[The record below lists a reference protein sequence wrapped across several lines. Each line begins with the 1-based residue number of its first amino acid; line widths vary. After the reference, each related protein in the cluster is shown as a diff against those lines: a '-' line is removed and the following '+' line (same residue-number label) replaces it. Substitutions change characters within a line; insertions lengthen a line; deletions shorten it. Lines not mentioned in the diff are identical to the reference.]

1 MNSNLFNIVIMP
13 RLSMEWDEFVFCA
26 PHYSIALDGIVKG
39 GPRYDP
45 KSNHVNFDHHECVIR
60 EATMSTAMQVLF
72 AIKGGLLTSWATQT
86 KSITVY
92 INDTDQDTSLAVW
105 LLRNYKKFEGS
116 ASIPHINR
124 LIALTDKLDITG
136 GAYPMNLDDQII
148 RQHAWVFHPYLCL
161 RKSGKLAIADENSL
175 RDNLEAVNTRINQF
189 MMNQGQEID
198 LDTRH
203 TILYDSPYFKIV
215 EEIGGNDARYYL
227 FSQGMN
233 AFVSIIATRP
243 DGRLVCTIGKRSQ
256 YINFPIRQ
264 LYQDLNNAED
274 LTSSNGWNG
283 SDIIGGS
290 SRVNGTGLSINKIRD
305 IINNRLKTEGII
317 K

>member
-1 MNSNLFNIVIMP
+1 MNSSLFNIVIMP
-13 RLSMEWDEFVFCA
+13 RVSMDWEEFIFST
-26 PHYSIALDGIVKG
+26 PKYSMALDGIVKG

-45 KSNHVNFDHHECVIR
+45 TSCHINFDHHDGVIR

-72 AIKGGLLTSWATQT
+72 AIKGGLITSWAKQT

-105 LLRNYKKFEGS
+105 LISNYKKFEGS

-124 LIALTDKLDITG
+124 LIALTDRLDITG

-148 RQHAWVFHPYLCL
+148 RQHAWIFQPYTNL
-161 RKSGKLAIADENSL
+161 RKSGQLAIATEHTL
-175 RDNLEAVNTRINQF
+175 RDNLDAVSMRIDQF
-189 MMNQGQEID
+189 MMNQGQEVE

-203 TILYDSPYFKIV
+203 KILYDCPHFKIV
-215 EEIGGNDARYYL
+215 DEIGGNDARYYL

-233 AFVSIIATRP
+233 AFISYVAIRP
-243 DGRLVCTIGKRSQ
+243 DKKAVCTVGKRSQ
-256 YINFPIRQ
+256 YINFPVRE
-264 LYQDLNNAED
+264 LYNDYNQAENLD
-274 LTSSNGWNG
+274 STNGWNG

-290 SRVNGTGLSINKIRD
+290 SRLNGTSLNWETIRD
-305 IINNRLKTEGII
+305 LTLSRLDKSGII
-317 K
+317 

>member
-1 MNSNLFNIVIMP
+1 
-13 RLSMEWDEFVFCA
+13 
-26 PHYSIALDGIVKG
+26 
-39 GPRYDP
+39 
-45 KSNHVNFDHHECVIR
+45 
-60 EATMSTAMQVLF
+60 
-72 AIKGGLLTSWATQT
+72 LTSWATQT

-203 TILYDSPYFKIV
+203 TILYDSPHFKIV
-215 EEIGGNDARYYL
+215 DEIGGNDARYYL

-233 AFVSIIATRP
+233 AFVSIITTRP
-243 DGRLVCTIGKRSQ
+243 DGRMVCTIGKRSQ